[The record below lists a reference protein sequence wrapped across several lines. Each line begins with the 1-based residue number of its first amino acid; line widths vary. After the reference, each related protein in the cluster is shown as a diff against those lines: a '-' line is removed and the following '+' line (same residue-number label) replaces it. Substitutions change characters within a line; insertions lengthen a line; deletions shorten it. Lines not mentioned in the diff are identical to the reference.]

1 MQTIKRKTDKQKS
14 VIHAMFL
21 AILGF
26 VFCSLDI
33 FCVANKHKK
42 NFWRKQFKLET
53 AFLSKFFSF
62 YTITKIM
69 THFKL
74 DFPTCLE
81 NVKLWLK
88 NRNIFPIKN
97 NKLKLEFEFDTFAS
111 LSWNKDKFTENIH
124 SYLSFFMTTDEIKIL
139 FWAFQ
144 IHFIFLV

>member
-1 MQTIKRKTDKQKS
+1 VSFMQCFWL
-14 VIHAMFL
+14 FL
-21 AILGF
+21 VSYFALLIFF
-26 VFCSLDI
+26 VSQI
-33 FCVANKHKK
+33 NTKK

-81 NVKLWLK
+81 NVKLWLE

>member
-1 MQTIKRKTDKQKS
+1 VSFMQCFWL
-14 VIHAMFL
+14 FL
-21 AILGF
+21 VSYFALLIFF
-26 VFCSLDI
+26 VSQI
-33 FCVANKHKK
+33 NTKK

-81 NVKLWLK
+81 NVKLWLE

-97 NKLKLEFEFDTFAS
+97 NKLKLEFDTFAS
-111 LSWNKDKFTENIH
+111 LSWNKHKFTENIH
-124 SYLSFFMTTDEIKIL
+124 SLLTFSWQLMKFKFL
-139 FWAFQ
+139 FSSFQ
-144 IHFIFLV
+144 IHLIFLV